1 VLGVVDADH
10 EETSPEAATLLI
22 NKLSCSLVGQIQL
35 VSFVPGTQV
44 ARIYGRLEAT
54 EDFRCNYGFNPAFAK
69 NFERSDLRFAGFD
82 SASELRAIELP
93 SQRFYLATLYLPQ
106 MRSQP
111 GKPHPLIQAYLQAA
125 LGA

>member
-1 VLGVVDADH
+1 MTDADH

-22 NKLSCSLVGQIQL
+22 SKLSCSLVGQMQV

-44 ARIYGRLEAT
+44 ARIYGQPAAT

-69 NFERSDLRFAGFD
+69 NFAGSDLQFAGFD
-82 SASELRAIELP
+82 PAGELRAIELP

-111 GKPHPLIQAYLQAA
+111 GKPHPLILAYLQAA
-125 LGA
+125 LSA